1 MRYPGADEGTW
12 EAAFDQWLEPFLAAL
27 GHKARRKWA
36 PLYLRGLL
44 GPGDRKSIQPLAL
57 RIAPKEREQI
67 HHFVAASTWETLP
80 LEEVLASKADAM
92 VGGSRAHLIID
103 DTALPKK
110 GDLSVGVGHQYC
122 GALGKSANCQALV
135 SLTLATDNVPVPIA
149 LRLYL
154 PRSWADDPVRRRRCG
169 VPEELGFKP
178 KWAIALE
185 EIRRAIEH
193 GVTFGDVLA
202 DAGYGVCH
210 EFRRGL
216 TEMQLT
222 WAVGISPD
230 QLVYPKSVRTSAQPA
245 SSCGRPSTRRIS
257 SMEPRTAREAIAALG
272 KAAFQE
278 IAWRDGTKGPLSCDF
293 AAVRVRAADGDEVV
307 GHRHGPGE
315 EAWLVCERRANGQTK
330 YYLSNRPERTPITVL
345 AAAIKARWSCE
356 QAHQQLKEELGL
368 DHFEGRSWH
377 GLHHHAVLAMI
388 SFAFLQHLRL
398 QNKAPAQRLSA

>member
-1 MRYPGADEGTW
+1 MDGAKW
-12 EAAFDQWLEPFLAAL
+12 EEQFDRWLEPFLDAL
-27 GHKARRKWA
+27 GHKKRRKWA
-36 PLYLRGLL
+36 PLYVRGLL

-57 RIAPKEREQI
+57 RVAPKEREQI
-67 HHFVAASTWETLP
+67 HHFVAASTWDTLP
-80 LEEVLASKADAM
+80 LEEVLAAKADAM
-92 VGGSRAHLIID
+92 VGGPDAHLIVD

-135 SLTLATDNVPVPIA
+135 SVTLATDEVPVPIG

-154 PRSWADDPVRRRRCG
+154 PQSWASDPARRKRCG
-169 VPEELGFKP
+169 VPEEIAFKP

-185 EIRRAIEH
+185 EIRRAIEN

-230 QLVYPKSVRTSAQPA
+230 QLVYPKSVRTLPPPPSTG
-245 SSCGRPSTRRIS
+245 GRPPTRRIS
-257 SMEPRTAREAIAALG
+257 SLEPRTAREAIAVLG
-272 KAAFQE
+272 RRAFQE
-278 IAWRDGTKGPLSCDF
+278 IEWRDGTKGPLSCEF
-293 AAVRVRAADGDEVV
+293 AAVRVRAADGDEVI

-315 EAWLVCERRANGQTK
+315 EVWLVCERRANGQTK
-330 YYLSNRPERTPITVL
+330 YYLSNRPERTSLAVL